1 MSIGGTKNSNAKN
14 LQARCFNCF
23 WHIEMSKSL
32 REKLRGDNKME
43 FGRDAML
50 ASLA

>member
-1 MSIGGTKNSNAKN
+1 MTVK
-14 LQARCFNCF
+14 
-23 WHIEMSKSL
+23 SKSETQASETRASETRASRL
-32 REKLRGDNKME
+32 YILME

>member
-1 MSIGGTKNSNAKN
+1 MTIK
-14 LQARCFNCF
+14 
-23 WHIEMSKSL
+23 SKCKTRASETQVSETRASRL
-32 REKLRGDNKME
+32 YILME